1 MVGHQVLALGI
12 GVRVPTSEL
21 IKKYMVTK
29 RVKFINLAL
38 SLSVALFLIHYIVGF
53 FMARE
58 LVFLVMSGLFL
69 LGFFILLIYS
79 LIEFAVE
86 KTPEDL
92 WKLGFLGCFG
102 LVGLL
107 PGLAPAFAL
116 FVFFG
121 FFGARN
127 YY

>member
-1 MVGHQVLALGI
+1 
-12 GVRVPTSEL
+12 
-21 IKKYMVTK
+21 MVTK
-29 RVKFINLAL
+29 RVKLIDSLLA
-38 SLSVALFLIHYIVGF
+38 LSVALFLIHYVIGLF
-53 FMARE
+53 GSKE
-58 LVFLVMSGLFL
+58 PVFLTLSIFALFA
-69 LGFFILLIYS
+69 FAVILLYS
-79 LIEFAVE
+79 LVEFIVE

-102 LVGLL
+102 VLGAL

-116 FVFFG
+116 FIFFA